1 MKSNEEEKLS
11 NLLDEDKLD
20 EEHKNDILSQNQEID
35 AIGSESNTDK

>member
-20 EEHKNDILSQNQEID
+20 EEHKNDILSQNREID

>member
-20 EEHKNDILSQNQEID
+20 KEHKNDILSQNQEID
-35 AIGSESNTDK
+35 AIGSESNADK